1 MGIST
6 NTYFR
11 IGRSFKIYKINKSG
25 KKEEINEPIII
36 EYVTRDGFIEVEI
49 EDRVVQKIVT
59 TQSKEIMKKEL
70 YNSDEYKMAKKD
82 QC

>member
-1 MGIST
+1 MGIIT

-11 IGRSFKIYKINKSG
+11 VGRRFKIYKRNKLG
-25 KKEEINEPIII
+25 EKEEINEPIII
-36 EYVTRDGFIEVEI
+36 EYVTREGLIEVEI
-49 EDRVVQKIVT
+49 QDRVVQKIVT

-70 YNSDEYKMAKKD
+70 YNSDEYKISKKN